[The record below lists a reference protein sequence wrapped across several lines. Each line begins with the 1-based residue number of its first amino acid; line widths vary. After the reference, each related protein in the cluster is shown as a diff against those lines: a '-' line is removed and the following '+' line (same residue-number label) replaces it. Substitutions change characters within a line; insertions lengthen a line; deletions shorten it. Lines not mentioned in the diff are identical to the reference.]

1 VRIGIVGSGLIG
13 GTLARA
19 LPPLGHQVAIANSRG
34 PESLADLVE
43 KVVGLR
49 AVTVG
54 DAIAFGDMT
63 IIAVP
68 FKAVSG
74 LPTTGTTGKVIVD
87 ATNYY
92 ERRDGQIAPLIDGKM
107 TSSALL
113 AEHFAGA
120 RVVKAFNTMYF
131 TTLAGGGLPDGDPK
145 RLVIFVAGDDADAKA
160 SVSSLIDQLGFDTID
175 TGGLHSGG
183 LLQEPGSPIYNV
195 PLTVE
200 QAEDILA
207 EIR

>member
-49 AVTVG
+49 AVTVS
-54 DAIAFGDMT
+54 DAIAFGGLA
-63 IIAVP
+63 IIAIP
-68 FKAVSG
+68 FKAVSS
-74 LPTTGTTGKVIVD
+74 LPTKGTTGKVIVD

-92 ERRDGQIAPLIDGKM
+92 ERRDGHIAPLIDGTM
-107 TSSALL
+107 TSSAVL

-120 RVVKAFNTMYF
+120 RVVKAFNTTYF
-131 TTLAGGGLPDGDPK
+131 TTLAGGGLPKGDPK

-183 LLQEPGSPIYNV
+183 LLQQPGGPIYNV

>member
-1 VRIGIVGSGLIG
+1 MRIGIVGSGLIG

-34 PESLADLVE
+34 PESLADLVD
-43 KVVGLR
+43 KVVGVR
-49 AVTVG
+49 AVAVS
-54 DAIAFGDMT
+54 DAIAFGDMA

-74 LPTTGTTGKVIVD
+74 LPTAGTTGKVIVD

-92 ERRDGQIAPLIDGKM
+92 ERRDGHIDRLIDGMM
-107 TSSALL
+107 TSSGLL

-120 RVVKAFNTMYF
+120 RVVKAFNTTYF
-131 TTLAGGGLPDGDPK
+131 TTLAGGGLPEGDPR

-183 LLQEPGSPIYNV
+183 LLQEPGSRIYNV

-200 QAEDILA
+200 QAKDILA

>member
-1 VRIGIVGSGLIG
+1 MRIGIVGSGLIG

-34 PESLADLVE
+34 PESLADLVD

-54 DAIAFGDMT
+54 DAIVFGDMA

-68 FKAVSG
+68 FKAVSS
-74 LPTTGTTGKVIVD
+74 LPTNGTTGKVIVD

-92 ERRDGQIAPLIDGKM
+92 ERRDGRIDRLIGGMM

-131 TTLAGGGLPDGDPK
+131 TTLAGGGLPKGDPK

-200 QAEDILA
+200 QAEGILA